1 MKINLDPF
9 TKFCFAT
16 LLLSGI
22 IIFFMPPLYFAADVH
37 WWIEWAKYIQ
47 QHGFSAA
54 YTDPVINYQPGLLYL
69 LQVYV
74 WLCPT
79 SLETSIPILKSLIFV
94 FDVGSVLLA
103 AYMLQRYERSPY
115 WSWFILLNP
124 AFLYTTLLWGQVDS
138 MYMFFCLLT
147 LVFVIFAK
155 PTGLLLHLDA
165 A

>member
-9 TKFCFAT
+9 AKFCFAT

-37 WWIEWAKYIQ
+37 WWIEWSKYIQ

-74 WLCPT
+74 WMCPT
-79 SLETSIPILKSLIFV
+79 SIETSIPILKSLIFV
-94 FDVGSVLLA
+94 FDV
-103 AYMLQRYERSPY
+103 
-115 WSWFILLNP
+115 
-124 AFLYTTLLWGQVDS
+124 
-138 MYMFFCLLT
+138 
-147 LVFVIFAK
+147 
-155 PTGLLLHLDA
+155 
-165 A
+165 

>member
-9 TKFCFAT
+9 AKFCFAT

-37 WWIEWAKYIQ
+37 WWIEWSKYIQ

-74 WLCPT
+74 WMCPT
-79 SLETSIPILKSLIFV
+79 
-94 FDVGSVLLA
+94 
-103 AYMLQRYERSPY
+103 
-115 WSWFILLNP
+115 
-124 AFLYTTLLWGQVDS
+124 
-138 MYMFFCLLT
+138 
-147 LVFVIFAK
+147 
-155 PTGLLLHLDA
+155 
-165 A
+165 